1 MAFTNSVAGMGD
13 EEKGGGYGP
22 WSRVPQWDGSPAT
35 WRKFK
40 REVMW
45 WISSI
50 DLTGTTKFNLAARFL
65 LRQEGIARQRGEEF
79 NPSELQYKAAE
90 LGLDPETGESI
101 QLTEPDYLAGLN
113 KLMAAWETMN
123 GRTALDKRGELRQ
136 TFYMDLQR
144 RPGERVTEFATRF
157 RSLVADLRAEGVQ
170 LHDNELGWWLKQKL
184 GLDALRKQL
193 LDTALQGSEDYNV
206 IETEVLRLFRDLH
219 DNDPMKRRFEPSQK
233 LTVRRMFGGR
243 PASSAAS
250 SVGPSSYRSSSLM
263 SLASHKSSPTG
274 FRQGG
279 NMKQANV
286 TELDDAEVGEAPP
299 EDEVEEAQSQP
310 NLDEVLQAEAEILAC
325 ELEEAENE
333 GVDDE
338 IIQNLESNIEAAAE
352 TLVTMREARQQ
363 LATVRKDRGYGK
375 ASTSSGG
382 KGGGRKAQVEARKT
396 SGKHPCFDCGL
407 PGHWAGDAAC
417 TMPGAGAGRA
427 KAASKKPAKQV
438 RVAEATPQSMV
449 HSAEVAEVSALPL
462 HDVLVAESPTLDHG
476 HEVMMV
482 AGGSETLNLE
492 QALAQNVSRS
502 ALVTGNETMLAQ
514 DKQLVGA
521 LDSACN
527 RTCAGQVWVNN
538 YLDALHRYAPPFV
551 QSLIQCED
559 ESENFR
565 FGNNGVVP
573 SIQRWRL
580 PAMIGETLVLI
591 WVSLVPIGTLGCL
604 IGRDFLEA
612 IGAMIDFTKR
622 TLVCSTI
629 ASKML
634 HLKQMAAG
642 HFMLQMLPPSQQWGR
657 PPQNR
662 WRRIGQ
668 DGIVELQMS
677 RKAWA
682 RRCLTD
688 KSKKVETCESG
699 HEHQLAE
706 SWINET
712 MNVNHHASPSA
723 SGLQVV
729 QEQFEDPR
737 DCDPRSHVRR
747 LRDIGLQSSPNPME
761 KVAHSSRRSFQVVN
775 KGGHAVAIAA
785 TILAISAIPLSF
797 GVFLQG
803 LDGTDSLDGRAR
815 YLASTTP
822 TIGNP
827 QVDSFSSWGVCAP
840 SQPRGIQDSLHRG
853 RAVFLD
859 AWNGEKFQR
868 TKGCDSK
875 GSHGRDSGESSKGS
889 RAKQSRR
896 DGPSDGWAKGRT
908 ARIEGRSDS
917 IGDVAERSGGFQ
929 RDRPT
934 AQGQDQGATRNDE
947 GWITGSFV
955 LNKQGGR
962 IFEVQSC
969 EKECYASTA
978 AGRRIDGA
986 SSSIAQRS
994 TATGRHGSSTS
1005 NGGRADDV
1013 RGDGSNQPRVI
1024 DGAGSDP
1031 LRSPPW
1037 NGHRLSKPASDGSG
1051 RMASLNVE
1059 DASHAASSSSGLASG
1074 ANPCPRDRWC
1084 VNLGDG
1090 IDGEQAAGDTRA
1102 SNGFALRPTARP
1114 MKAGIAQMIS
1124 QAWSRHCRDREAV
1137 SKNRFEVLAVLMEQ
1151 WNGEV
1156 RNSMNEVFVTE
1167 VQGPNLFVT
1176 EVYTDTE
1183 PIAKEAVRRGLRA
1196 GSSLTLASGWD
1207 FRDETARRK
1216 AIKEL
1221 DDTDPYLTILAFPCN
1236 VWSMLMNLNP
1246 SVDIEVLREAAR
1258 VLVQFAIEVA
1268 EHRLKR
1274 NRHFLMENPLGSAA
1288 WKLPEMERF
1297 LQHPM
1302 VRSVL
1307 IDQCAFGLRDAA
1319 GNLHKKPTRLV
1330 TSMQALVSRLV
1341 GMRCDKSHQH
1351 AHVMGGSKI
1360 TKPAGHYPLKLCHE
1374 IVAGALDQFD
1384 FETRVMMSQATEQGS
1399 ENSTEVLA
1407 AEAILDGGAHRDD
1420 EASGSDDSLGDIDV
1434 PSNKIPS
1441 SIKAAVRRLHVN
1453 TGHRSNK
1460 RLARALVL
1468 CGAPK
1473 EAVVAAKTLKCD
1485 VCDERKQP
1493 KTRRPATL
1501 PSVKDVGAQ
1510 AHIDLLV
1517 VEDAFKQSFYV
1528 VHVTD
1533 KVSRYQLA
1541 ALVPNKSSAEVTKF
1555 LSTMWLPLLG
1565 APQIL
1570 VADQGREFI
1579 SREFEEW
1586 CGMHSIY
1593 LHHIGVQCPWQNG
1606 IAERS
1611 GATLKAI
1618 IGALVRTYSLGGADD
1633 MQRAVAEAA
1642 AAYNADVNEEGV
1654 SPLQA
1659 VTGRQPP
1666 AHGDV
1671 LNGLSNRL
1679 TEHSLIENK
1688 PSLARQVALRETAR
1702 VAMVRLHFS
1711 RGFRKAELARARTT
1725 SLQDFPQPG
1734 DLCYFWRES
1743 KYNPRKKG
1751 QAAGSRKRLQLKRW
1765 FGPALMVA
1773 GESGL
1778 DGEEGANC
1786 FLSFRGQLTKC
1797 GKEHVRKA
1805 SSLEQIS
1812 YDAWEEAIRD
1822 VIAAADV
1829 DKTIDREVVPLT
1841 PAPDAMSDSELEEL
1855 FEAPPQVGFAAA
1867 ATAPQVADT
1876 VGDMIPLTPQELV
1889 AAISPSE
1896 ATPLSSRV
1904 PSRRQSV
1911 EVAPSSR
1918 RASATS
1924 MPEVVSLSDEAPP
1937 REPVHLLQGAID
1949 RARSLER
1956 TSEARGEKRA
1966 ASRELVREEVSDGAP
1981 PPDSSGAS
1989 PAFEALTM
1997 SWDQVCKL
2005 AVPDEATHP
2014 LLQVQAQ
2021 AEAERRTP
2029 LDCVEGD
2036 HGSWDGRWSFLCER
2050 DWKLMQEMGQQWP
2063 SGSSTDFETYN
2074 VQASRKEYH
2083 WKGMSTEDR
2092 KGFSEAAVKGWLVY
2106 VENGAVEVLDMK
2118 QSKQIQ
2124 QRLSESK
2131 ETSKIMKPR
2140 FVMTDKNDGL
2150 RTENRWLPKKHSSRL
2165 VVPGYK
2171 DKLNLEGRLRRD
2183 APTGSR
2189 LSQHLL
2195 FCVAAWNRDWSLLSG
2210 DIKSAFMKGDIFA
2223 DETRELYLCP
2233 TDPTTGPSIPLQQGQ
2248 LARVKKAVFGLAD
2261 APREW
2266 WLRLSRSLGEHHWMR
2281 TLIDGA
2287 TWLLWDK
2294 SLKLEERSAT
2304 NLKGIIVAHVDD
2316 LLFVGDPDAVKS
2328 FDSIGDELGFGSRES
2343 NDFTWCGKRIR
2354 RAEDRTI
2361 RLSMLEYHTN
2371 LKEIFLT
2378 KQRKADMTAELTP
2391 FETRQLRALLGSFQW
2406 LVAQLRFDMAF
2417 GVSSLQGEKPT
2428 VNTILRSNQLL
2439 KQFQMDCNFELI
2451 FRPIDLAKCGIM
2463 VVSDAAL
2470 GNVTLEGSTDAA
2482 VASKVYSQACY
2493 FVLVADPS
2501 LMSGQSGFFNILD
2514 ARSHRISR
2522 VCRST
2527 YAAETLAAEEAFD
2540 IGQLCR
2546 GFIAT
2551 TRGYN
2556 MVGKSADKA
2565 VDMIDLS
2572 IIVDAKDV
2580 FDKTNSDTTTYGA
2593 QKSMA
2598 FTVAWMRSQLRRP
2611 RTSLKWTST
2620 ENMWADGGTK
2630 QMDLSH
2636 MRRIMKA
2643 GQWSVSYC
2651 PSFVKQ
2657 VYKAA
2662 KSSKQQVTATTLPG
2676 EPLTGS
2682 DPLLN
2687 HLLRLGNQRGWHFQ
2701 NNVGVHVAFGAKS
2714 FRTPEPRFS
2723 MEAYPIRSSF
2733 ARFSLPSGQMEWRQ
2747 LERGIRY
2754 GRLSN
2759 QHALFGGTAGVL
2771 VTLFHADD
2779 GVSLE

>member
-1 MAFTNSVAGMGD
+1 MSSRRRC
-13 EEKGGGYGP
+13 YGCFVICTITTH
-22 WSRVPQWDGSPAT
+22 WSDGLSHPRS
-35 WRKFK
+35 WL
-40 REVMW
+40 
-45 WISSI
+45 S
-50 DLTGTTKFNLAARFL
+50 
-65 LRQEGIARQRGEEF
+65 GEC
-79 NPSELQYKAAE
+79 
-90 LGLDPETGESI
+90 
-101 QLTEPDYLAGLN
+101 
-113 KLMAAWETMN
+113 
-123 GRTALDKRGELRQ
+123 
-136 TFYMDLQR
+136 
-144 RPGERVTEFATRF
+144 
-157 RSLVADLRAEGVQ
+157 LVAVRVHQRHRVWGPPHIGHRRWCR
-170 LHDNELGWWLKQKL
+170 LHLK
-184 GLDALRKQL
+184 RVHL
-193 LDTALQGSEDYNV
+193 LVFD
-206 IETEVLRLFRDLH
+206 
-219 DNDPMKRRFEPSQK
+219 
-233 LTVRRMFGGR
+233 
-243 PASSAAS
+243 
-250 SVGPSSYRSSSLM
+250 
-263 SLASHKSSPTG
+263 
-274 FRQGG
+274 RQGG
-279 NMKQANV
+279 NVKQANV
-286 TELDDAEVGEAPP
+286 TELDDAEVGEASP
-299 EDEVEEAQSQP
+299 EDEVEEVQSQP

-382 KGGGRKAQVEARKT
+382 KGGNRKAQLEARKT

-438 RVAEATPQSMV
+438 RVAETVQQQTV

-462 HDVLVAESPTLDHG
+462 HDVLVVEAPTLDHG

-538 YLDALHRYAPPFV
+538 YLDALHRFAPPFV

-634 HLKQMAAG
+634 NLKQMAAG
-642 HFMLQMLPPSQQWGR
+642 HFMLQMLPSSHQWGR

-662 WRRIGQ
+662 WRRVGQ
-668 DGIVELQMS
+668 DGIVEHQMS
-677 RKAWA
+677 RKEWA
-682 RRCLTD
+682 KRCLTD
-688 KSKKVETCESG
+688 KSKKVDTCESG

-712 MNVNHHASPSA
+712 MNVNHHASPST

-737 DCDPRSHVRR
+737 ECESQSNVGRR
-747 LRDIGLQSSPNPME
+747 CGIGLQSSSSSME
-761 KVAHSSRRSFQVVN
+761 TVAHASRRPIQVVN
-775 KGGHAVAIAA
+775 KRSHAVAVAA

-797 GVFLQG
+797 GFFLQG
-803 LDGTDSLDGRAR
+803 LDGTDSFDGRTKH
-815 YLASTTP
+815 LASTTP
-822 TIGNP
+822 PVGSP

-868 TKGCDSK
+868 AKGCDSK
-875 GSHGRDSGESSKGS
+875 GGHGRNPGESSKGP

-896 DGPSDGWAKGRT
+896 NGASDGGAKGRT

-917 IGDVAERSGGFQ
+917 IGDAAARPCGFQ
-929 RDRPT
+929 RDRSA

-947 GWITGSFV
+947 GWFTSSFV
-955 LNKQGGR
+955 INKQGGR

-969 EKECYASTA
+969 EKECYASVA
-978 AGRRIDGA
+978 AGRRFSGA
-986 SSSIAQRS
+986 SSSVAQRS
-994 TATGRHGSSTS
+994 STTTAGRHGPSTS
-1005 NGGRADDV
+1005 NGGRADDF
-1013 RGDGSNQPRVI
+1013 RGDGSNQSRVI
-1024 DGAGSDP
+1024 DGVGSDSI
-1031 LRSPPW
+1031 RGSPW
-1037 NGHRLSKPASDGSG
+1037 NRDRLSEPEPNGSG
-1051 RMASLNVE
+1051 RVAALNE
-1059 DASHAASSSSGLASG
+1059 TDASRAAGSSLGLTSG
-1074 ANPCPRDRWC
+1074 ATPCPRDRWC

-1090 IDGEQAAGDTRA
+1090 INGEPAASDSRA
-1102 SNGFALRPTARP
+1102 SDGFALRPTARP

-1124 QAWSRHCRDREAV
+1124 QAWNRHCRDREAV

-1151 WNGEV
+1151 WNGEI

-1167 VQGPNLFVT
+1167 VHGPNLFVT

-1221 DDTDPYLTILAFPCN
+1221 DETDPYLTILAFPCN

-1246 SVDIEVLREAAR
+1246 SVDVEVLREAAR

-1288 WKLPEMERF
+1288 WRLPEMERF

-1302 VRSVL
+1302 VRSVV
-1307 IDQCAFGLRDAA
+1307 IDQCVFDLMDAA

-1360 TKPAGHYPLKLCHE
+1360 TKPAGHYPVKLCRE

-1384 FETRVMMSQATEQGS
+1384 FETRVMMSQVDEHGS

-1407 AEAILDGGAHRDD
+1407 TEAVPDGEAPRDD
-1420 EASGSDDSLGDIDV
+1420 GASDSDDSLVDIDV

-1642 AAYNADVNEEGV
+1642 SAYNADVNEEGV

-1688 PSLARQVALRETAR
+1688 PTLARQVALRETAR

-1711 RGFRKAELARARTT
+1711 RGFWKAELARARTT

-1751 QAAGSRKRLQLKRW
+1751 QAAGSRKRPQLKRW

-1773 GESGL
+1773 SESGL

-1812 YDAWEEAIRD
+1812 HDAWEEAIRD
-1822 VIAAADV
+1822 VIAAAEV
-1829 DKTIDREVVPLT
+1829 DKTVDREVVPLT
-1841 PAPDAMSDSELEEL
+1841 PAPGALSDSELEEL
-1855 FEAPPQVGFAAA
+1855 FEEPPQVGVAAA
-1867 ATAPQVADT
+1867 APLPQVADS
-1876 VGDMIPLTPQELV
+1876 VGDMIPLTPKELV

-1896 ATPLSSRV
+1896 ATPLPSRV
-1904 PSRRQSV
+1904 SSRRQSV

-1924 MPEVVSLSDEAPP
+1924 MPEIVSSSDAAPSH
-1937 REPVHLLQGAID
+1937 EPVQLLNPTSSITGTNWRSKRWEETCIPRTCSWRSFRWCTTSGSFRCLSGIWSFDNVMGSSLQVGYSEWGDPSIAASSSTGWSGTEIPFGLCWRWSRILGWKVVVLMWKRLEVD
-1949 RARSLER
+1949 ARDGPTMAKWFFNWLRDIQRSGQSQRISLER
-1956 TSEARGEKRA
+1956 NVDWRSKR
-1966 ASRELVREEVSDGAP
+1966 
-1981 PPDSSGAS
+1981 
-1989 PAFEALTM
+1989 F
-1997 SWDQVCKL
+1997 
-2005 AVPDEATHP
+2005 
-2014 LLQVQAQ
+2014 
-2021 AEAERRTP
+2021 
-2029 LDCVEGD
+2029 
-2036 HGSWDGRWSFLCER
+2036 
-2050 DWKLMQEMGQQWP
+2050 
-2063 SGSSTDFETYN
+2063 
-2074 VQASRKEYH
+2074 
-2083 WKGMSTEDR
+2083 
-2092 KGFSEAAVKGWLVY
+2092 
-2106 VENGAVEVLDMK
+2106 
-2118 QSKQIQ
+2118 
-2124 QRLSESK
+2124 
-2131 ETSKIMKPR
+2131 
-2140 FVMTDKNDGL
+2140 
-2150 RTENRWLPKKHSSRL
+2150 
-2165 VVPGYK
+2165 
-2171 DKLNLEGRLRRD
+2171 
-2183 APTGSR
+2183 
-2189 LSQHLL
+2189 
-2195 FCVAAWNRDWSLLSG
+2195 
-2210 DIKSAFMKGDIFA
+2210 
-2223 DETRELYLCP
+2223 
-2233 TDPTTGPSIPLQQGQ
+2233 
-2248 LARVKKAVFGLAD
+2248 
-2261 APREW
+2261 
-2266 WLRLSRSLGEHHWMR
+2266 
-2281 TLIDGA
+2281 
-2287 TWLLWDK
+2287 
-2294 SLKLEERSAT
+2294 
-2304 NLKGIIVAHVDD
+2304 
-2316 LLFVGDPDAVKS
+2316 
-2328 FDSIGDELGFGSRES
+2328 
-2343 NDFTWCGKRIR
+2343 
-2354 RAEDRTI
+2354 
-2361 RLSMLEYHTN
+2361 
-2371 LKEIFLT
+2371 
-2378 KQRKADMTAELTP
+2378 
-2391 FETRQLRALLGSFQW
+2391 
-2406 LVAQLRFDMAF
+2406 
-2417 GVSSLQGEKPT
+2417 
-2428 VNTILRSNQLL
+2428 
-2439 KQFQMDCNFELI
+2439 
-2451 FRPIDLAKCGIM
+2451 
-2463 VVSDAAL
+2463 
-2470 GNVTLEGSTDAA
+2470 
-2482 VASKVYSQACY
+2482 
-2493 FVLVADPS
+2493 
-2501 LMSGQSGFFNILD
+2501 
-2514 ARSHRISR
+2514 
-2522 VCRST
+2522 
-2527 YAAETLAAEEAFD
+2527 
-2540 IGQLCR
+2540 
-2546 GFIAT
+2546 
-2551 TRGYN
+2551 
-2556 MVGKSADKA
+2556 
-2565 VDMIDLS
+2565 
-2572 IIVDAKDV
+2572 
-2580 FDKTNSDTTTYGA
+2580 
-2593 QKSMA
+2593 
-2598 FTVAWMRSQLRRP
+2598 
-2611 RTSLKWTST
+2611 
-2620 ENMWADGGTK
+2620 
-2630 QMDLSH
+2630 
-2636 MRRIMKA
+2636 
-2643 GQWSVSYC
+2643 
-2651 PSFVKQ
+2651 
-2657 VYKAA
+2657 
-2662 KSSKQQVTATTLPG
+2662 
-2676 EPLTGS
+2676 
-2682 DPLLN
+2682 
-2687 HLLRLGNQRGWHFQ
+2687 
-2701 NNVGVHVAFGAKS
+2701 
-2714 FRTPEPRFS
+2714 
-2723 MEAYPIRSSF
+2723 
-2733 ARFSLPSGQMEWRQ
+2733 
-2747 LERGIRY
+2747 
-2754 GRLSN
+2754 
-2759 QHALFGGTAGVL
+2759 
-2771 VTLFHADD
+2771 
-2779 GVSLE
+2779 